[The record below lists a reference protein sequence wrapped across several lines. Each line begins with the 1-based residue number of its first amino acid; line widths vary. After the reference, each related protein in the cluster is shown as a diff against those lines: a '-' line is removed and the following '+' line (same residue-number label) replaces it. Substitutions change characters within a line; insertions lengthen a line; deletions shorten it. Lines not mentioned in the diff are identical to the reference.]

1 MSIRMPKQLEAFI
14 QNTLHSMRDVFK
26 RDDTRCHYC
35 GSLVDITTN
44 QRDAY
49 VIICPECGALG
60 TSSNNPALAYITLQE
75 RGTIITRQMRE
86 AISHGQRPTPTS
98 IGS

>member
-1 MSIRMPKQLEAFI
+1 MPTHREIFI
-14 QNTLHSMRDVFK
+14 QSTLNIMRDVFK

-86 AISHGQRPTPTS
+86 AISHEQRPTPTS
-98 IGS
+98 N

>member
-1 MSIRMPKQLEAFI
+1 MPTHREIFV
-14 QNTLHSMRDVFK
+14 QNTLNVMRATFK
-26 RDDTRCHYC
+26 RDDARCHYC

-44 QRDAY
+44 QRDAF

-98 IGS
+98 IGSW